1 MESPLQNKYLIIDIK
16 SRGQAIFPTLQSA
29 LAISKAANC
38 RLSLSFPKGYYVDIY
53 PESTITDLQRIE
65 ELTSRNHCLIQELD
79 ELKQNQTSA
88 D

>member
-1 MESPLQNKYLIIDIK
+1 METPLQNKYLQIEMH
-16 SRGQAIFPTLQSA
+16 SRGQAIFPTLQYA

-38 RLSLSFPKGYYVDIY
+38 RLSLSFPKGYYIDIY
-53 PESTITDLQRIE
+53 PESTITDLQKIE
-65 ELTSRNHCLIQELD
+65 ELTSRNHCLSQELD